1 MRRKLL
7 VWALVLGL
15 ALTIMPMSASAAVTV
30 LTVKTPATI
39 PRAGETFSV
48 TVDVTGNPGFNSL
61 GLTLSYDKTAVEC
74 TRVSLGDVT
83 AGAVSATNPSASDG
97 ARVGIASTTTLV
109 SDGAL
114 AVFRF
119 RSLSGGDPKI
129 ELTKAELSDA
139 NSVEVPYTVTTQK
152 AEDPSKDVK
161 ETAPMATAG
170 QSELVVSPRIEE
182 QSKPVEQSAETQV
195 QSVAAFPDAVGHWG
209 AEWIAK
215 AAERGL
221 FDGYPDG
228 SFHPDAQISRGDY
241 VLVLWRMAGKPE
253 PKQKTSFAD
262 VSPDAYYADAVAWAY
277 ESGYVEGKGSGFA
290 PQDNL
295 TRQEA
300 MKILFGYAGSPSG
313 LEMMLA
319 ADYDAAFVDSAQIA
333 SWAKPAMY
341 WAYYQNI
348 ISGMGGNVLGPQA
361 FATRAQLAKIMV
373 GYLDKTT

>member
-15 ALTIMPMSASAAVTV
+15 ALTLMPVSASAAVAV

-39 PRAGETFSV
+39 PRAGEAFTV
-48 TVDVTGNPGFNSL
+48 TVDLSGNPGVRGLQFAL
-61 GLTLSYDKTAVEC
+61 GYDMDALTC
-74 TRVSLGDVT
+74 TGAEVSEAFRGDISGV
-83 AGAVSATNPSASDG
+83 NPEAADG
-97 ARVGIASTTTLV
+97 ARVMIASTSIMTGDGTV
-109 SDGAL
+109 ATFWFTAKSD
-114 AVFRF
+114 
-119 RSLSGGDPKI
+119 LSAYSFSILDLKLLDGDREDVDVTI
-129 ELTKAELSDA
+129 ATSSNAAAEVKPA
-139 NSVEVPYTVTTQK
+139 
-152 AEDPSKDVK
+152 AEATPPPRT
-161 ETAPMATAG
+161 ETYIAEEMKPA
-170 QSELVVSPRIEE
+170 EE
-182 QSKPVEQSAETQV
+182 QAPPAVKT
-195 QSVAAFPDAVGHWG
+195 FPDAVGHWG
-209 AEWIAK
+209 EEWITK
-215 AAERGL
+215 AAARGL
-221 FDGYPDG
+221 FSGDDKGNFRPD
-228 SFHPDAQISRGDY
+228 DNISRGDY

-277 ESGYVEGKGSGFA
+277 ENGYIEGKGSGFA

-348 ISGMGGNVLGPQA
+348 ISGMGGHALVPQA
-361 FATRAQLAKIMV
+361 FATRAQLAKILV

>member
-1 MRRKLL
+1 MWNRISAWLL
-7 VWALVLGL
+7 AVVLAVPMIGSPVL
-15 ALTIMPMSASAAVTV
+15 AASTS
-30 LTVKTPATI
+30 LMVKTPATI

-241 VLVLWRMAGKPE
+241 VLVLYRMAGE
-253 PKQKTSFAD
+253 PKVTETAPFAD
-262 VSPDAYYADAVAWAY
+262 VAPDAYYAKAVAWAY
-277 ESGYVEGKGSGFA
+277 SEGYVEGKGAGFA
-290 PQDNL
+290 PKDSL

-300 MKILFGYAGSPSG
+300 MKILFGIAGSRTGMEAMFIAS
-313 LEMMLA
+313 
-319 ADYDAAFVDSAQIA
+319 YDATFTDSGSIA
-333 SWAKPAMY
+333 NWAKPAMY
-341 WAYYQNI
+341 WAYYEGI
-348 ISGMGGNVLGPQA
+348 ISGTSKTTLAPDA
-361 FATRAQLAKIMV
+361 TATRAQLAKILV
-373 GYLDKTT
+373 GYLEKQT